1 MLWIAFALTFQTAS
15 AQIFHINKVNCNLS
29 AADIALLNRIAR
41 FEAGFYNDI
50 FGTQKNDSVTVDINI
65 YGKQKEY
72 NVVQKDAMNTT
83 FIDGFYSPR
92 DDRIYLY
99 KSDVYMKT
107 LFHETSHKILGNNF
121 RNPPQWL
128 NEGIATLL
136 GYLEETPGTNK
147 IVYIP
152 QRVYIRQVRDSI
164 KANRKYLENY
174 FRYKTTDWYDEVKR
188 PMLYATAYC
197 IVYFFINIDRDY
209 LEPTLN
215 LMKQGYSTP
224 MAIQK
229 IFGGFDKF
237 NQRFYDFYTAGAGS
251 VSSTN

>member
-1 MLWIAFALTFQTAS
+1 MLCMAMIMLCHTS
-15 AQIFHINKVNCNLS
+15 IAQIFHINSINCRLS
-29 AADIALLNRIAR
+29 DDNIAQLNRIAK
-41 FEAGFYNDI
+41 FEADFYNDI
-50 FGTQKNDSVTVDINI
+50 FGTQKNDSVIVDINI

-99 KSDVYMKT
+99 KSDMYMNT
-107 LFHETSHKILGNNF
+107 LFHETSHKILRNNF
-121 RNPPQWL
+121 TNPPQWL

-136 GYLEETPGTNK
+136 EYLQETPGSKK

-152 QRVYIRQVRDSI
+152 QRIYIRQVRDSI

-174 FRYKTTDWYDEVKR
+174 FKYKTTDWYDQTKR

-229 IFGGFDKF
+229 IFGSFDKF